1 MVRVKT
7 ISDLIR
13 RVDGR
18 DIVTPEGVEIDLTAE
33 EADQLVGCGA
43 VLIVSFTEDDAKA
56 PIAVIEEKT
65 PEAAKPKKGA

>member
-1 MVRVKT
+1 M
-7 ISDLIR
+7 
-13 RVDGR
+13 
-18 DIVTPEGVEIDLTAE
+18 TPEGVEIDLTAE